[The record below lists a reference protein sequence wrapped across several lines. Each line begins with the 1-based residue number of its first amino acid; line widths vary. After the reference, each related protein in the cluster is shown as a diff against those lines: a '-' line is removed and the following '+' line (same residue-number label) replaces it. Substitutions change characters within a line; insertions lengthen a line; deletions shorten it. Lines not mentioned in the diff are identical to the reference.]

1 MMDDGTLFNIPE
13 RLYFDGDKGL
23 LNTPY
28 LFKKLRKRRYMTML
42 ERRDILYRPG
52 DPIDTCYLIEK
63 GAIIA
68 YEFSSGNRRIFDL
81 CEANTLL
88 FCEYA
93 VFNRPSCFFYEALV
107 PTVLYTIQLSF
118 VQKLIENDPQFARC
132 VIAQLTRDLLVTQ
145 DLFRKTITHSAR
157 WRVCDFLLVF
167 ALRANARNEN
177 SIVLSQRITQKMMA
191 DMLNINRITAMQELH
206 TLEDLGLCRRRNGH
220 FEIPDIKLLQ
230 EYRDRFA

>member
-1 MMDDGTLFNIPE
+1 MDPIFFNTPD

-28 LFKKLRKRRYMTML
+28 LFKKLRKRRYMIML

-52 DPIDTCYLIEK
+52 DPIDTCYLLEK
-63 GAIIA
+63 GAVIA
-68 YEFSSGNRRIFDL
+68 YEFSAGNRRIFDL
-81 CEANTLL
+81 YEANTLL

-93 VFNRPSCFFYEALV
+93 VFNRPSCFFYEAQE
-107 PTVLYTIQLSF
+107 PTVLYTIQLPF
-118 VQKLIENDPQFARC
+118 VQKLIENDPQFAHC
-132 VIAQLTRDLLVTQ
+132 VIAQLTRNLLVTQ

-157 WRVCDFLLVF
+157 WRVCDFLIVF
-167 ALRANARNEN
+167 AMRSNPEGKN
-177 SIVLSQRITQKMMA
+177 SVVLSHRITQKMMA

-206 TLEDLGLCRRRNGH
+206 TLEYLGLCCRSGGH
-220 FEIPDIKLLQ
+220 FEIPDIRLLQ